1 MTDAAS
7 PPSLP
12 LDEQLARFRAA
23 HPLIRYPHAG
33 HTWHYRRGG
42 EGADVVLLLTGVL
55 GAGDFAF
62 QQVAALERRYR
73 VLIPDYP
80 PVSSLDDLVDGIVG
94 LLDAEGASRVHVV
107 AGSFGGMTAQA
118 LVRSHP
124 ERVRS
129 LVLSHTGTPEPGS
142 RARRLATLPLA
153 ILPGGLLRALFR
165 KRLRGS
171 FAAADPFWTRYF
183 DETTARLGRA
193 DFLGRVRVALE
204 FAEERYGP
212 HDLDAWPGRILI
224 LDADHDPLFPEA
236 RQQAVRALYPRAEVH
251 TFRGTGHAAAIL
263 DPGGYASVILD
274 FLERAA

>member
-1 MTDAAS
+1 MTDA
-7 PPSLP
+7 P
-12 LDEQLARFRAA
+12 LGEQLARFRAA
-23 HPLIRYPHAG
+23 HPLIRHLHAG
-33 HTWHYRRGG
+33 HTWHYRRAGD
-42 EGADVVLLLTGVL
+42 GAEVVLLLTGVL

-62 QQVAALERRYR
+62 QQITAFERRYR

-80 PVSSLDDLVDGIVG
+80 AVSSLDDLVDGIVS
-94 LLDAEGASRVHVV
+94 LLDGEGASRVHVV
-107 AGSFGGMTAQA
+107 AGSFGGMAAQA
-118 LVRSHP
+118 LVRKHP
-124 ERVRS
+124 DRVRS

-153 ILPGGLLRALFR
+153 ILPGRLLRALFR

-183 DETTARLGRA
+183 DDTTARLNRA
-193 DFLGRVRVALE
+193 DFLSRVRVALD

-212 HDLDAWPGRILI
+212 HDLDGWLGCILI
-224 LDADHDPLFPEA
+224 LDADHDPLFPET
-236 RQQAVRALYPRAEVH
+236 RQQAVRDLYPSAEVH

-263 DPGGYASVILD
+263 DPEGYASLILD

>member
-1 MTDAAS
+1 MSEA
-7 PPSLP
+7 P
-12 LDEQLARFRAA
+12 LVEQLARFRAA
-23 HPLIRYPHAG
+23 HPFIRHSHAG
-33 HTWHYRRGG
+33 HTWHFRSGG

-62 QQVAALERRYR
+62 QQVVALERRYR
-73 VLIPDYP
+73 VLIPEYP
-80 PVSSLDDLVDGIVG
+80 PVSSLDALVDGIVS

-107 AGSFGGMTAQA
+107 AGSFGGMAAQA
-118 LVRSHP
+118 LVRRHP

-129 LVLSHTGTPEPGS
+129 LVLSHTGAPEGGS
-142 RARRLATLPLA
+142 RAQRLATLPLA

-165 KRLRGS
+165 KRLRGN

-193 DFLGRVRVALE
+193 DFLSRVRVALD
-204 FAEERYGP
+204 FSEERYGP
-212 HDLDAWPGRILI
+212 RDLDGWPGRILI

-236 RQQAVRALYPRAEVH
+236 RQQAVRDLYPSAEVH

-263 DPGGYASVILD
+263 DPDGYASVILD

>member
-7 PPSLP
+7 AP

-23 HPLIRYPHAG
+23 HPPIRHLHAG
-33 HTWHYRRGG
+33 RTWHYRRGG
-42 EGADVVLLLTGVL
+42 DGADVVLLLTGVL

-62 QQVAALERRYR
+62 QQAASLERHYR
-73 VLIPDYP
+73 VLVPDYP
-80 PVSSLDDLVDGIVG
+80 PVSSLDELVGGIVS
-94 LLDAEGASRVHVV
+94 LLDAEEASSVHVV
-107 AGSFGGMTAQA
+107 AGSFGGMAAQA
-118 LVRSHP
+118 LVRRHP

-153 ILPGGLLRALFR
+153 LLTGGMLRGLFR

-171 FAAADPFWTRYF
+171 FAGADPFWTRYF
-183 DETTARLGRA
+183 DETTARLSRA
-193 DFLGRVRVALE
+193 DFLSRVRVALD

-224 LDADHDPLFPEA
+224 LDADHDPLFPET
-236 RQQAVRALYPRAEVH
+236 RQHAVRALYPRAEVH

-263 DPGGYASVILD
+263 DPEGYASVILR
-274 FLERAA
+274 FLECAA

>member
-7 PPSLP
+7 PPSP
-12 LDEQLARFRAA
+12 LDEQLARFCAA
-23 HPLIRYPHAG
+23 HPLIRHVHAG
-33 HTWHYRRGG
+33 RAWHYRCGG

-73 VLIPDYP
+73 VLVPDYP
-80 PVSSLDDLVDGIVG
+80 AVSSLDALVGGIVS
-94 LLDAEGASRVHVV
+94 LLDAEGAPRVHVV
-107 AGSFGGMTAQA
+107 AGSFGGMAAQA
-118 LVRSHP
+118 LVRRQP

-129 LVLSHTGTPEPGS
+129 LVLSHTGTPAPGS

-153 ILPGGLLRALFR
+153 MLPGGLLRGLFR

-183 DETTARLGRA
+183 EETTARLGRA
-193 DFLGRVRVALE
+193 DFLSRVRVAMD

-212 HDLDAWPGRILI
+212 HDLDGWPGSILV

-251 TFRGTGHAAAIL
+251 TFRGTGHAAAVL
-263 DPGGYASVILD
+263 DPEGYASVILR
-274 FLERAA
+274 FLGLAA

>member
-1 MTDAAS
+1 VH
-7 PPSLP
+7 
-12 LDEQLARFRAA
+12 EGRAW
-23 HPLIRYPHAG
+23 R
-33 HTWHYRRGG
+33 YRRGG
-42 EGADVVLLLTGVL
+42 DGADAVLLLTGVL

-62 QQVAALERRYR
+62 QQVAALERHFR
-73 VLIPDYP
+73 VLVPDYP
-80 PVSSLDDLVDGIVG
+80 PASSLSELVEGIVG
-94 LLDAEGASRVHVV
+94 VLDAEGVASVHVV
-107 AGSFGGMTAQA
+107 AGSFGGMAAQA
-118 LVRSHP
+118 LVRRHP

-129 LVLSHTGTPEPGS
+129 LVLSHTGTPEPGA

-153 ILPGGLLRALFR
+153 IIPGGLLRGLFR
-165 KRLRGS
+165 RRLRGS
-171 FAAADPFWTRYF
+171 FAGADPFWARYF

-193 DFLGRVRVALE
+193 DFLSRVRVALD

-224 LDADHDPLFPEA
+224 LDADHDPLFPER

-263 DPGGYASVILD
+263 DPEGYAAVILR